1 MLVIRPPAQAWGN
14 KPQRGAWV
22 AWGVWSYHTQRAH
35 LPGASVLFPYLGC
48 TWRPIEI
55 RGPGFEVKLE
65 LCCFQL
71 CHRTSPILSGLI
83 HKVEME
89 PALTLRA
96 GPLTLSKHSAHVYA
110 MSAASEL
117 SHDSF
122 LLVVVQSLTRVQ
134 LLLGLLS
141 AAVPGGIR
149 LQAGVQLY
157 FLLLV

>member
-1 MLVIRPPAQAWGN
+1 MLVIRPPTQAWGN
-14 KPQRGAWV
+14 KPQRGARV
-22 AWGVWSYHTQRAH
+22 AWGVWSHHTHRAH

-48 TWRPIEI
+48 MWCPVEI

-83 HKVEME
+83 HKVEVE

-96 GPLTLSKHSAHVYA
+96 GPLTLLKHSAHVYT
-110 MSAASEL
+110 MLAASEV
-117 SHDSF
+117 SRDSF
-122 LLVVVQSLTRVQ
+122 LLVVGQSLSRVR

-141 AAVPGGIR
+141 AAVPGRIR
-149 LQAGVQLY
+149 LQAGVQSY